1 GVGQLFWSVEL
12 TAQKIGRGYRSRT
25 CLAALIWRRSGYKP
39 LLLPEVPPWWLAMD
53 SNHPRRLY
61 ESRVLPTEL
70 ASRVFPRKLAG
81 RAGFEPAHGVS
92 NSHVPFQLGY
102 RPKSRRPRFLVGAFE
117 NVNLNLECYGQTNPE
132 GRARL
137 TRRLIM
143 DLVFIVMFENEYSM
157 LSISFWLFCFRN
169 PSRAMFDKA
178 QFEGFHSGLVGLA
191 L

>member
-1 GVGQLFWSVEL
+1 
-12 TAQKIGRGYRSRT
+12 
-25 CLAALIWRRSGYKP
+25 
-39 LLLPEVPPWWLAMD
+39 MD

-81 RAGFEPAHGVS
+81 RAGFEPAHGVI

-102 RPKSRRPRFLVGAFE
+102 RPKNICKKQKAPTFVGASE
-117 NVNLNLECYGQTNPE
+117 IESELGNLRLHLANDQTNPE

-143 DLVFIVMFENEYSM
+143 DLVFIVIFKP
-157 LSISFWLFCFRN
+157 SIAL
-169 PSRAMFDKA
+169 
-178 QFEGFHSGLVGLA
+178 LLA
-191 L
+191 GIQH

>member
-1 GVGQLFWSVEL
+1 
-12 TAQKIGRGYRSRT
+12 
-25 CLAALIWRRSGYKP
+25 
-39 LLLPEVPPWWLAMD
+39 MD

-102 RPKSRRPRFLVGAFE
+102 RPKAKGLDLSRGLRKR
-117 NVNLNLECYGQTNPE
+117 NLNLESWSQTNPE
-132 GRARL
+132 GRAQL

-143 DLVFIVMFENEYSM
+143 
-157 LSISFWLFCFRN
+157 
-169 PSRAMFDKA
+169 
-178 QFEGFHSGLVGLA
+178 GLVSIVIWNHYSTLA
-191 L
+191 RRPRQPAALTRRKRP